1 VSYQVY
7 ITRAEF
13 WAENEGSEISAGE
26 WLELLRKDA
35 EISQDEANGPYFGVL
50 GGSQERAES
59 WLDWSGGNLYTSYPN
74 RPMQKKMLQIAGE
87 LGAVIQGDDGE
98 IYASAEDFP
107 ESIDRRLAAAPA
119 APPREGL
126 PAYKRREIIRQ
137 VIMYGVI
144 AAVIIAVNVFDL
156 W

>member
-1 VSYQVY
+1 MSYQVY

-13 WAENEGSEISAGE
+13 WAENEGSEISAAE

-35 EISQDEANGPYFGVL
+35 EISQDEANGPYFVVL
-50 GGSQERAES
+50 GGSQESTES
-59 WLDWSGGNLYTSYPN
+59 WLDWSEGNLYTSYPN
-74 RPMQKKMLQIAGE
+74 RAMQKKMLQIAGK

-98 IYASAEDFP
+98 IYASVEDFP
-107 ESIDRRLAAAPA
+107 EPIEKRLATAPA
-119 APPREGL
+119 APSREGL
-126 PAYKRREIIRQ
+126 PAYKRREIIGQ
-137 VIMYGVI
+137 VIMYGAI

>member
-35 EISQDEANGPYFGVL
+35 EISQDQANGPYFGVL
-50 GGSQERAES
+50 GGSQESTES

-74 RPMQKKMLQIAGE
+74 RAMQKKMLQIAGK

-98 IYASAEDFP
+98 IYASVEDFP
-107 ESIDRRLAAAPA
+107 EPIDRRLATAPSK
-119 APPREGL
+119 EGL
-126 PAYKRREIIRQ
+126 PAYKRREIFWQ
-137 VIMYGVI
+137 VIIYGAI